1 MQRRLWAVL
10 AAGMLLAGSP
20 AWAARDM
27 CKMLRDKGVLSDVEY
42 NECIAAQEKEE
53 AKGESKTKEFLTTQL
68 PVWLSKF
75 TPLGDV
81 RVRQEGFYENG
92 ANARNRERVRARF
105 GFTFAPMDE
114 VSSTVRLATGNSND
128 PISTNQSF
136 ENTFTGKPIHL
147 DWAYL
152 TVKPGKTF
160 NLRPGLFTIM
170 GGKMPTTV
178 YKVSELVWDDDLS
191 PEGAT
196 EIINFIDQKEGFFRN
211 LRLTGVQW
219 VVDEI
224 SNDQDPWIGGAQL
237 ATDTA
242 IGSTATWSAGVADYH
257 YSNMN
262 SVAEKYFNKYT
273 NPPTNTQSNSSYN
286 SSLANSNDVT
296 KNANGLITGYKYGS
310 NILNANSELNFAN
323 PFGIGLPAGVFG
335 DLAYNTQASNRN
347 LGFYVGAGIGKAGKG
362 WYSDSLKNQ
371 GDWGASYT
379 FARVE
384 KDAVVSIFSYSDLA
398 YGQAKATQSGSTNVI
413 AHIVRFDYML
423 FPNFQLTAKA
433 HAINALDVSE
443 SNAHLSGNS
452 TLLRTQFDATLKF

>member
-1 MQRRLWAVL
+1 MQRQVVFAV
-10 AAGMLLAGSP
+10 AVATVVAGP

-27 CKMLRDKGVLSDVEY
+27 CKMLRDKGVLNDVEY

-53 AKGESKTKEFLTTQL
+53 VRGESKTKEFLTTQL
-68 PVWLSKF
+68 PAWLSKF

-81 RVRQEGFYENG
+81 RMRQEGFYENG
-92 ANARNRERVRARF
+92 ANARNRERLRARF

-152 TVKPGKTF
+152 AVKPGKTF
-160 NLRPGLFTIM
+160 NLRPGMISIM
-170 GGKMPTTV
+170 GGKLPVTT

-196 EIINFIDQKEGFFRN
+196 ETFTFVEQKEGFWRTV
-211 LRLTGVQW
+211 RLTGLQW

-237 ATDTA
+237 AADMA
-242 IGSTATWSAGVADYH
+242 IGSTATWSAAVADYH
-257 YSNMN
+257 YSNMD
-262 SVAEKYFNKYT
+262 SVAAKFFNRYT
-273 NPPTNTQSNSSYN
+273 DPPANTKSNSSYN
-286 SSLANSNDVT
+286 GQLANGNDVT
-296 KNANGLITGYKYGS
+296 NNANGLITGYKYNF
-310 NILNANSELNFAN
+310 NILNATSELNFAN
-323 PFGIGLPAGVFG
+323 PFGIGVPAGVFG
-335 DLAYNTQASNRN
+335 DLAYNTQAAKRN

-362 WYSDSLKNQ
+362 WYSNSMKNQ

-384 KDAVVSIFSYSDLA
+384 KDAVVSIFTYSDMQ
-398 YGQAKATQSGSTNVI
+398 YGQAKVTQSGSTNVI
-413 AHIVRFDYML
+413 ANIVRFDYML

-433 HAINALDVSE
+433 HAINALDTSE
-443 SNAHLSGNS
+443 SNAALSGS
-452 TLLRTQFDATLKF
+452 PTLLRTQFDATLRF